1 MTKRGSYG
9 YHCSKCHEYFQYLW
23 QLAAH
28 SANAHKTGRR
38 PLGGKGLQF
47 TIPTNITKL
56 FWDRKVHRQKAGSFI
71 ASSHFIP
78 KTWQH
83 IRIHAPIEKDGGIW
97 VFFEP
102 LPVEETRPSTKK
114 Y

>member
-1 MTKRGSYG
+1 LTKRGSYG
-9 YHCSKCHEYFQYLW
+9 YHCNKCHEYFQHLW

-28 SANAHKTGRR
+28 SANTHKTGRR
-38 PLGGKGLQF
+38 TLGGKGLQF
-47 TIPTNITKL
+47 TIPTNIPKNHI
-56 FWDRKVHRQKAGSFI
+56 DRKIRARKTGANI
-71 ASSHFIP
+71 TCTYFIP